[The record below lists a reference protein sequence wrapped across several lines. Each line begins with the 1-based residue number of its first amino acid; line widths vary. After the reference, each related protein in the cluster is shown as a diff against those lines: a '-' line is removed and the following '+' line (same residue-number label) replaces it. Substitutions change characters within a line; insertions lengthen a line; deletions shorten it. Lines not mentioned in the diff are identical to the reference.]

1 MGYYDNVKDD
11 IKDKGSGS
19 SGGSNFDTLKKAAEE
34 TSGEPE
40 EEKGDD
46 TPIEV
51 LEEGGLGQRPS
62 KQKSQQPSQ
71 QKQQEIQPRQRSGQQ
86 DTGSTDAATA
96 EADLSGL
103 EDKLDRIIQQND
115 RMIEILESFGS

>member
-51 LEEGGLGQRPS
+51 LEEGGLRQRPA
-62 KQKSQQPSQ
+62 KQKNQQTSQQN
-71 QKQQEIQPRQRSGQQ
+71 QQERQTQQQTGQQ
-86 DTGSTDAATA
+86 NTGSADAATA
-96 EADLSGL
+96 EANLSGL